1 MRSRIP
7 LYRYSYSSVG
17 TEGVT
22 PPGSPGGTLLGEPAT
37 GAPPTEG
44 QGAQEQTELAKVQA
58 EAERW
63 KRQARDNETRAK
75 ANADAARRLAEIEDS
90 TKSDTERL
98 TSKAAKL
105 EADLGTANN
114 EIVRLQAAIEH
125 GLSGEDLI
133 LLPKG
138 LSAEETQTAAKRLA
152 ERGNTGG
159 GQQQD
164 PPSFDG
170 GARGGSSTGGQSF
183 DETVRRALRNRR

>member
-1 MRSRIP
+1 MRSRNP

-17 TEGVT
+17 TEGAT

-37 GAPPTEG
+37 GAPTEG
-44 QGAQEQTELAKVQA
+44 QGAQEQTELTKAQA
-58 EAERW
+58 EVERW
-63 KRQARDNETRAK
+63 KRQARDNEARAK
-75 ANADAARRLAEIEDS
+75 ANADAAKRLADIEDS

-170 GARGGSSTGGQSF
+170 GARGSSTGGQSF